1 MAAAAAPELDGARL
15 SGVAAGALG
24 RPVDAVGDW
33 TVAPLGYTVFNPVS
47 QGVYRVTGSA
57 RSRASSLPWSAV
69 LKICRAPTDDE
80 LKDAAHDRREMLLET
95 LRWDRE
101 GEAYASGLLETLPV
115 GLAAPRCFGV
125 DRHEA
130 TLWIWLEDVA
140 DDAADWDVARYALA
154 ARHLGRL
161 GGEYLAGR
169 ELPTH
174 PWLSRGWIRAWSSF
188 FSRSMP
194 AILEEDSVW
203 AQPLVVELFDPSARE
218 ELGALWRDRERWWKA
233 LDRLPMT
240 LAHLDAFRA
249 NLMSRT
255 ARGHA
260 ETVAIDW
267 AFVGIAPLAADVAT
281 LVAASLFYHGDPQD
295 PAELTTACLDATAAG
310 HRDAGHSVSRADLD
324 RAYAVNFI
332 ARWGFVI
339 GPLRAAGDPA
349 REERMSEMLRRPY
362 HEIVR
367 LIAERTRYVCALSRG
382 VELD

>member
-1 MAAAAAPELDGARL
+1 MAPEFER
-15 SGVAAGALG
+15 SGLTRVVTRVLG
-24 RPVDAVGDW
+24 RPVDALGEW
-33 TVAPLGYTVFNPVS
+33 TVEPLGYTVFNPVS
-47 QGVYRVTGSA
+47 QGLFRVTGNA
-57 RSRASSLPWSAV
+57 RSGASSLPWSAV
-69 LKICRAPTDDE
+69 LKICRAPSAEELATADD
-80 LKDAAHDRREMLLET
+80 DRRELLVET

-101 GEAYASGLLETLPV
+101 GEAYASGLLETLPD

-125 DRHEA
+125 ERHEG
-130 TLWIWLEDVA
+130 TLWIWLENVA
-140 DDAADWDVARYALA
+140 DEAADWDVARYALA

-174 PWLSRGWIRAWSSF
+174 AWLSRGWIRAWSAR
-188 FSRSMP
+188 FSRTLP
-194 AILEEDSVW
+194 AILDDDSVW
-203 AQPLVVELFDPSARE
+203 AQPLVVELFDPPARD
-218 ELGALWRDRERWWKA
+218 ELRALWRDRERWWNA

-240 LAHLDAFRA
+240 LSHLDAFRA

-255 ARGHA
+255 TRGHA

-281 LVAASLFYHGDPQD
+281 LIAASLFYHGDPQD
-295 PAELTTACLDATAAG
+295 PAELTAACLEATAAG
-310 HRDAGHSVSRADLD
+310 LQDSGYGVSRADLE
-324 RAYAVNFI
+324 RANAVNVI

-339 GPLRAAGDPA
+339 APLRAAGDPA
-349 REERMSEMLRRPY
+349 REENMAQRLNRPY
-362 HEIVR
+362 AAIVR